1 MQASDASNL
10 SEPDDLKKNSTGIK
24 GGEMCVANI
33 SSIQQGSF
41 DSTFDDDFVLRVKSP
56 ATKDDSEGDT
66 GIHTFTFHESDQKR
80 LDSPSCSDLIQ
91 IGTIKFKATENAGE
105 NLYSMRVL
113 GFKVGFCDSAF
124 SYPKKETDI
133 KI

>member
-1 MQASDASNL
+1 
-10 SEPDDLKKNSTGIK
+10 
-24 GGEMCVANI
+24 MCVANI

-66 GIHTFTFHESDQKR
+66 GIHTFTFHVSDQKR

-105 NLYSMRVL
+105 NMYSMRIL
-113 GFKVGFCDSAF
+113 GFKVGFYDSAF
-124 SYPKKETDI
+124 SNPKKETDI